1 MKLNNSARVL
11 LDRYLLGVR
20 RALTGKKREDIAA
33 EIESSLLDR
42 LEERFSGDQ
51 EISEVQVKEVL
62 QEMGSPRKLAASFG
76 PQRSLIGPRLLP
88 AYLLVL
94 RIVVPVVVGALTLSI
109 IIESLT
115 GNGVG
120 SGIPILE
127 YMATLWN
134 GAFSAAAF
142 VTLTFAI
149 IERVNE
155 DKEIEELKEFEKFSV
170 ENLPEIDDTNKQPTT
185 PGTVFEI
192 VMGVIGLAF
201 FTYVLN
207 NNGQLPTYINLAS
220 KMTQVRVFTDNF
232 LQFFPVM
239 MAITGLEVAR
249 NAMLLVQGRQS
260 SLTNWWHVIMEGAHV
275 VLSVFL
281 LRSFPLI
288 MLKGFQP
295 LFVTAEWDLAQI
307 EPGINTGLKVIIILS
322 LIGTGVEII
331 RHMFQEAKNPAR

>member
-1 MKLNNSARVL
+1 M
-11 LDRYLLGVR
+11 
-20 RALTGKKREDIAA
+20 
-33 EIESSLLDR
+33 
-42 LEERFSGDQ
+42 
-51 EISEVQVKEVL
+51 
-62 QEMGSPRKLAASFG
+62 
-76 PQRSLIGPRLLP
+76 
-88 AYLLVL
+88 
-94 RIVVPVVVGALTLSI
+94 VGALTLSI
-109 IIESLT
+109 IIEFLT
-115 GNGVG
+115 GGLD
-120 SGIPILE
+120 SSAIPILE
-127 YMATLWN
+127 YLGTLWN

-149 IERVNE
+149 VERVNE
-155 DKEIEELKEFEKFSV
+155 EKEIEELKEFEKFSID
-170 ENLPEIDDTNKQPTT
+170 NLPEINDTNKQPTIS
-185 PGTVFEI
+185 GTVFEI

>member
-331 RHMFQEAKNPAR
+331 RHLFQEAKNPAR

>member
-51 EISEVQVKEVL
+51 EISEAQVKEVL

-155 DKEIEELKEFEKFSV
+155 EKEIEELKEFEKFSV

>member
-331 RHMFQEAKNPAR
+331 RHVFQEAKNPAR

>member
-155 DKEIEELKEFEKFSV
+155 EKEIEELKEFEKFSV
-170 ENLPEIDDTNKQPTT
+170 DNLPEINDTNKQPTIS
-185 PGTVFEI
+185 GTVFEI

>member
-51 EISEVQVKEVL
+51 EISEAQVKEVL
-62 QEMGSPRKLAASFG
+62 QEMGSPRKLASSFE

-109 IIESLT
+109 IIEFLT
-115 GNGVG
+115 GGLD
-120 SGIPILE
+120 SSAIPILE
-127 YMATLWN
+127 YLGTLWN

-155 DKEIEELKEFEKFSV
+155 EKEIEELKEFEKFSV
-170 ENLPEIDDTNKQPTT
+170 DNLPEINDTNKQPTIS
-185 PGTVFEI
+185 GTVFEI

-331 RHMFQEAKNPAR
+331 RRLFQEAKNPAR

>member
-295 LFVTAEWDLAQI
+295 LFITAEWDLAQI

-331 RHMFQEAKNPAR
+331 RRLFQEAKNPAR